1 MQIQNPLN
9 RYNNILNVVGNAT
22 TKGMPTNSKQ
32 LLKTA
37 EEGYVVSWH
46 CRHFPACTD
55 RFHSFARWSWKAVQ
69 TGNTSLRCSVRIYE
83 TTSIQDLRCDHSY
96 LEWKRKGE
104 SAAKLLWAEV
114 IGDFPQQ
121 MWKDAWIK
129 MLKGETDRTYEGV
142 MLSVLRK
149 KKNSTFTKKASQ
161 GKEVR
166 GTSALKEIK

>member
-1 MQIQNPLN
+1 MESGREIKTHRKGIMQIQRSLN
-9 RYNNILNVVGNAT
+9 RFNNILSIVGKAT
-22 TKGMPTNSKQ
+22 TKRMLTNSKQ

-46 CRHFPACTD
+46 CRHFPTCTD

-83 TTSIQDLRCDHSY
+83 TTSVQDLRCDHSY

-114 IGDFPQQ
+114 QCYSLVIFHNR
-121 MWKDAWIK
+121 MHE
-129 MLKGETDRTYEGV
+129 LKCWRE
-142 MLSVLRK
+142 RK
-149 KKNSTFTKKASQ
+149 TEPMRASEESTQKKTK
-161 GKEVR
+161 
-166 GTSALKEIK
+166 